1 MNLFFFFFDQGNR
14 KLDMDIEG
22 VCEKVII
29 ILDHENKLDKD
40 GCKKRDLMGE

>member
-1 MNLFFFFFDQGNR
+1 MEV
-14 KLDMDIEG
+14 EG
-22 VCEKVII
+22 ICEEVII